1 MRTVSIFSYHLYS
14 QRRRGS
20 MHWIC
25 DSLKE
30 CGWQV
35 RFITCDYSLIT
46 RIKSDRRTEFGEVVG
61 INKLER
67 IEDNLSVGVVSTIW
81 HPVGGT
87 TSALRRVANGLT
99 KFYPWPFTGVV
110 QRFAKGSDLVILESC
125 GALFYFDAIRS
136 VVDCPIIYRVSD
148 NISVVRP
155 VPSLLDA
162 EQKVIANADAV
173 SVASEHLAREL
184 KVGANLRFD
193 PMGLDKA
200 AFDRAHVNPYSEVN
214 RSKVV
219 ISGSSGLDV
228 EALEMAASARPELDF
243 YQFGDAKSIP
253 RRDNI
258 HVMGERPFGE
268 LIPWVKF
275 ADIGFAPYLVK
286 PGFEYQAEHSN
297 RLLQYVYCGLPSVV
311 PKELVSPQKPHFI
324 GYDAGNSES
333 IGLALT
339 AAQRFDRTAVPTESV
354 LNWHQLAERLT
365 TVRRE
370 IRRNDAQ

>member
-1 MRTVSIFSYHLYS
+1 
-14 QRRRGS
+14 

-30 CGWQV
+30 SGWQV

-67 IEDNLSVGVVSTIW
+67 IENNLSVGVVSTLW

-87 TSALRRVANGLT
+87 TSNLRRVANGIT
-99 KFYPWPFTGVV
+99 KFYPGPFTGVV
-110 QRFAKGSDLVILESC
+110 QRFAAGSDLVILESC
-125 GALFYFDAIRS
+125 GALFYFDAIRR
-136 VVDCPIIYRVSD
+136 VVDCPIVYRVSD

-155 VPSLLDA
+155 VPSLLAA
-162 EQKVIANADAV
+162 EKKVVANADAV

-184 KVGANLRFD
+184 KVGGNLRLD

-200 AFDRAHVNPYSEVN
+200 AFDLAHTNPYSGARRTN
-214 RSKVV
+214 VV
-219 ISGSSGLDV
+219 ISGSSGLDAD
-228 EALEMAASARPELDF
+228 ALEMAASVRPEFDF

-253 RRDNI
+253 RKDNI
-258 HVMGERPFGE
+258 HVMGERPFSE

-297 RLLQYVYCGLPSVV
+297 RLLQYVYCSLPSVV
-311 PKELVSPQKPHFI
+311 PRELAAPHKPHFI
-324 GYDAGNSES
+324 GYEAGDLES
-333 IGLALT
+333 IGKALT
-339 AAQRFDRTAVPTESV
+339 AAQQFDRRSVPIDSV

-365 TVRRE
+365 TVRRK
-370 IRRNDAQ
+370 I